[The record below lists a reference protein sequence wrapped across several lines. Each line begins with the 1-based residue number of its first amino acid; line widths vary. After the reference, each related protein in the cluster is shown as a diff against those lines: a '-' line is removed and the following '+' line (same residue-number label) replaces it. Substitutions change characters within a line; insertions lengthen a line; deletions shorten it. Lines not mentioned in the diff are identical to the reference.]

1 MPVYKA
7 PAKINL
13 GLHVG
18 SLREDG
24 YHNIE
29 TFMQT
34 ISLFDLITI
43 ESAKKF
49 RFSFEDFDFPADEE
63 NLCVK
68 AFRLFSEYT
77 GIDRPVSIDLKKRIP
92 VGAGLGGGSSD
103 AASIIRALNDIWECR
118 LNNNELSS
126 LGAKIGSDVPFFL
139 KAVSGAAICT
149 GRGEIVKPY
158 NPIFTGYVIVVY
170 TGKKISTKWA
180 YKNIDK
186 NLTNFKKNVI
196 LKRYI
201 LQHFPAKKGLNGLK
215 NDFSKIVFGQFRELE
230 KIVTALNERGA
241 VYSSLSGSG
250 SAVFG
255 LFSDKIS
262 AARAFDALP
271 EFAFKAIADT
281 PAPFNTI

>member
-1 MPVYKA
+1 M
-7 PAKINL
+7 
-13 GLHVG
+13 G

-34 ISLFDLITI
+34 VSAYDLIKI
-43 ESAKKF
+43 ESSEKF
-49 RFSFEDFDFPADEE
+49 QFSSVGYDFPEDEE

-68 AFRLFSEYT
+68 AFRLFTEYT
-77 GIDRPVSIDLKKRIP
+77 GIKRPVKIELEKHIP

-103 AASIIRALNDIWECR
+103 AAAIIRGLNDIWGCG
-118 LNNNELSS
+118 LNNEELSS
-126 LGAKIGSDVPFFL
+126 VGAKIGSDVPFFL
-139 KAVSGAAICT
+139 QAVTGAAMCS
-149 GRGEIVKPY
+149 GHGEIVETYHPV
-158 NPIFTGYVIVVY
+158 FTGHVIIVF
-170 TGKKISTKWA
+170 TGQNISTKWA
-180 YKNIDK
+180 YKNIDE
-186 NLTNFKKNVI
+186 NLINFKKNVN

-201 LQHFPAKKGLNGLK
+201 LQDFPAKKGLNGLK

-230 KIVTALNERGA
+230 KIVTALNEQGS

-255 LFSDKIS
+255 LFTDEMK
-262 AARAFDALP
+262 AERAYNSLP
-271 EFAFKAIADT
+271 DFVFKAIGDT